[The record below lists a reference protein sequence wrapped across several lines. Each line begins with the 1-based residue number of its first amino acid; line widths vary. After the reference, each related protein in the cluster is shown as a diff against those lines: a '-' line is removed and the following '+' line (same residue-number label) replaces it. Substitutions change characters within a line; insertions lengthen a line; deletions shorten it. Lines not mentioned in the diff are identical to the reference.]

1 MNITC
6 YKFRLYPTKEQQ
18 ELLWKWSR
26 ALNDLYNH
34 FVKLQRDRIEQHL
47 PILRRFDTHNLIPSL
62 KNKIENLNEVHA
74 DSRQHCSDVLSVA
87 MILWQR
93 KRTKL
98 PKFRSGYRFFN
109 IGYQAF
115 NRYCK
120 IKDGYFVGGKLPPIK
135 IHMHREMQGTPKTA
149 LIHCDND
156 NRWWVVIT
164 CHTDASFSMIRLDKI
179 IGIDLGCKNILA
191 TSDGYTIR
199 PPKFLKRMDG
209 AIRDLQSRVDTYHK
223 PTGSK
228 KDHTYHESRTCRRLK
243 KTIRRLYGKRAR
255 MMKNF
260 LHTRSRKIVDH
271 YDVVIVEKLEVKKLK
286 EKGKRQNKSES
297 KNINRIMSQNAVSMF
312 KNMLNYKS
320 KQYLEVTPTYT
331 SMTCAQCGQMRE
343 DLTLADRTYKCSCGL
358 ELDRDVNAALN
369 IRNLGLLR
377 ILNLSSPQATIQ
389 DVAKHL
395 SYCNDV
401 YPTQAL
407 A

>member
-1 MNITC
+1 MNTTC

-62 KNKIENLNEVHA
+62 KNQIESLSEVHS
-74 DSRQHCSDVLSVA
+74 DPRQHCSDVLSVA

-93 KRTKL
+93 KKN
-98 PKFRSGYRFFN
+98 KFPQLRSGYRFFN

-115 NRYCK
+115 DRYCK
-120 IKDGYFVGGKLPPIK
+120 IRDGHFVGGKLPPIK
-135 IHMHREMQGTPKTA
+135 MHMHREMQGTPKTA
-149 LIHCDND
+149 IIHCDSD
-156 NRWWVVIT
+156 NKWWVIVT
-164 CHTDASFSMIRLDKI
+164 CRIDPPFPAIHLEKI
-179 IGIDLGCKNILA
+179 IGIDLGCKNLIA
-191 TSDGYTIR
+191 TSDGYTIQ
-199 PPKFLKRMDG
+199 PPKFLKKMDD
-209 AIRDLQSRVDTYHK
+209 AISQLKSRVDTYHK

-228 KDHTYHESRTCRRLK
+228 KTNDYHESRKCRQLK
-243 KTIRRLYGKRAR
+243 RTIRRLYGKRSR
-255 MMKNF
+255 TMKNF

-271 YDVVIVEKLEVKKLK
+271 YDVVIVEKLEVKQLK
-286 EKGKRQNKSES
+286 EKGKRQNKPES
-297 KNINRIMSQNAVSMF
+297 KTINRVLSQNAVSMF

-320 KQYLEVTPTYT
+320 KQYLEVTPAYT
-331 SMTCAQCGQMRE
+331 SQTCAACGQVCE

-377 ILNLSSPQATIQ
+377 LLNLSSPQATIQ
-389 DVAKHL
+389 DVAKYL
-395 SYCNDV
+395 G
-401 YPTQAL
+401 
-407 A
+407 